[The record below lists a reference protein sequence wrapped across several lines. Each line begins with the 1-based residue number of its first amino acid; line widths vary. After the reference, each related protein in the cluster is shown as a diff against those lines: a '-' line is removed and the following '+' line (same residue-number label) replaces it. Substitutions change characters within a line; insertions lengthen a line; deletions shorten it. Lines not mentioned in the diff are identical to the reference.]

1 MCVCRVTVCR
11 IEYDKAFLSVK
22 QRNFM
27 QERGRSEFADVIGQC
42 PEPASGEISTVIYDV
57 KFTT

>member
-1 MCVCRVTVCR
+1 
-11 IEYDKAFLSVK
+11 
-22 QRNFM
+22 M

-57 KFTT
+57 NLQHDKVMNNF